1 MSELPEPRS
10 SNRLPPTG
18 PHHPSGD
25 ADSPRLA
32 PGSAE
37 VVPTAGLGAFVPF
50 DPLRLILALRRRIV
64 WLILGAILV
73 ATPVGLLGAFRLQTS
88 YTVPIQLIR
97 RELPN
102 SFRAS
107 ELGEAFKPRQFSIAT
122 VVAMMRSPSLLAKV
136 GNLARPKLSAN
147 ALLSGLIITPE
158 RNTDLINVS
167 IRSSVSAA
175 AATELVNAY
184 AQEVVE
190 LTRTLQQQEAAEL
203 DRFLRDQLGRTE
215 GDLAEI
221 NQEIL
226 RFTRAENF
234 LDSDK
239 EIEAYLRNLSDA
251 ETALQNTKLEA
262 ETVAFRIAALEAEIS
277 RQNPAIA
284 ALEEARARLK
294 TLLVDYT
301 EANPIVVDQQS
312 RIAALETEAATSTNV
327 LENFQAGA
335 NTVAN
340 AMFID
345 LVNLRAQREALQSQL
360 KQFEER
366 RVVATAKLRDLPE
379 KGMKYAKLKARQ
391 LSLETT
397 RAFLSGRQREARLFS
412 ENSPGYYRLFAPA
425 SENDVIVSNKSR
437 KLVLATAAAA
447 LAGLVAAFLLVCL
460 LEALDE
466 RVVSPADLRRATR
479 LPVVGRIEDFNTP
492 DVPNLATW
500 RYRTWSALSR
510 ILADSH
516 NPSGSLFCG
525 LLSAQAGEGRSTWIR
540 LLAEAAR
547 ERGHRTVRVQPAPT
561 TSSPTAAPAAAQ
573 LHLPLPDAL
582 ASPALLI
589 EALQNPDL
597 QDVFLEIP
605 AGFGWPPTR
614 RFQWAHALQ
623 EWRSLGNL
631 ILFLELPPASHL
643 ESILLAETMPA
654 VLWLSASGINPV
666 SEIGSLLETA
676 REGRTRLKGALLNRM
691 PGPFRH
697 LPDLA
702 RFGFLLAGACLLA
715 FAQHAIAQAAPE
727 TSETIAAELP
737 IEPPTNQEP
746 AAVTNQF
753 LSATAAGPKL
763 APWQER
769 LELGPG
775 DVINLVTYGQPDSAR
790 NGVAIGPD
798 GRINYLQ
805 AAGVKASGLT
815 IDELRDHL
823 SAELQKY
830 RKNARVIVTPSSW
843 RSKKYYLLGTVID
856 RGAYPLDR
864 PITIIEAIARA
875 RGIATGLLEQNT
887 VEIADLPRAFLVRD
901 RQRLPVD
908 FVKLFQ
914 QGDLSQNI
922 PLAPGDYLYFPSST
936 LNEIYILGS
945 VVSPGSVGVSPGS
958 SVVGIITTRG
968 GFTQKAYRQR
978 VLIVRGS
985 LNQPET
991 HIVNVAEILRGKAM
1005 DFRLEPKDIVFVSNR
1020 PWSKV
1025 EDLLDTAITA
1035 FITTAVSTWT
1045 GLNVPNAIQEPVIP
1059 SL

>member
-1 MSELPEPRS
+1 MSENPDPRS
-10 SNRLPPTG
+10 ADGLPRLGTRG
-18 PHHPSGD
+18 PSGD
-25 ADSPRLA
+25 APHLA
-32 PGSAE
+32 PAE
-37 VVPTAGLGAFVPF
+37 DSQLPAAAPGLASFIPF
-50 DPLRLILALRRRIV
+50 DPLRWILALRRRAW
-64 WLILGAILV
+64 WLVLGIGLLAV
-73 ATPVGLLGAFRLQTS
+73 PVGLLGSWRLQTS
-88 YTVPIQLIR
+88 YTAPIQLIR

-136 GNLARPKLSAN
+136 GNQASPKLSPN
-147 ALLSGLIITPE
+147 ALLDALIITPE

-167 IRSSVSAA
+167 IRHSISPAA
-175 AATELVNAY
+175 AAELVNAY

-239 EIEAYLRNLSDA
+239 EIEAYLRNLGDA
-251 ETALQNTKLEA
+251 DTALQNTQLET
-262 ETVAFRIAALEAEIS
+262 ETVSFRIHALEAEIA
-277 RQNPAIA
+277 RQNPAVA
-284 ALEEARARLK
+284 ALDEARARLR
-294 TLLVDYT
+294 TLLIDYT
-301 EANPIVVDQQS
+301 EANPIVVDQQARVS
-312 RIAALETEAATSTNV
+312 ALEAEAAASTNALV
-327 LENFQAGA
+327 NFQAGA
-335 NTVAN
+335 NSVAN

-345 LVNLRAQREALQSQL
+345 LVNLRAQREALVSQL
-360 KQFEER
+360 QKLEER
-366 RVVATAKLRDLPE
+366 RLAASVKLRDLPE
-379 KGMKYAKLKARQ
+379 KGMKFAKLKARQ

-397 RAFLSGRQREARLFS
+397 RSFLSGRQREARLFS

-425 SENDVIVSNKSR
+425 SEGDVIISNKSR
-437 KLVLATAAAA
+437 KLILTTAAAG
-447 LAGLVAAFLLVCL
+447 LAGFAAALLLVCL
-460 LEALDE
+460 LEALD
-466 RVVSPADLRRATR
+466 RRLVSPTDLRRSTR
-479 LPVVGRIEDFNTP
+479 LPLVGRIEDLASPSAP
-492 DVPNLATW
+492 DLPTW
-500 RYRTWSALSR
+500 RYRTWSAIGR
-510 ILADSH
+510 ALADPSH
-516 NPSGSLFCG
+516 PSGPLFCG

-547 ERGHRTVRVQPAPT
+547 ERGHRTVRVQPACRPAT
-561 TSSPTAAPAAAQ
+561 TDSAQ
-573 LHLPLPDAL
+573 LQIGLPDIL
-582 ASPALLI
+582 ASPTRLTL
-589 EALQNPDL
+589 ALQDPEL
-597 QDVFLEIP
+597 HDVHIEIP
-605 AGFGWPPTR
+605 DGFAWPPAR
-614 RFQWAHALQ
+614 RLQWANALQ
-623 EWRSLGNL
+623 EWKSIDNL
-631 ILFLELPPASHL
+631 VLLLELPPASNL

-654 VLWLSASGINPV
+654 ILWLSASGMNQMSDI
-666 SEIGSLLETA
+666 SALLETA
-676 REGRTRLKGALLNRM
+676 REGHTRFKGALLNRM
-691 PGPFRH
+691 PAAFRT

-702 RFGFLLAGACLLA
+702 RFGFLLCGACLLA
-715 FAQHAIAQAAPE
+715 LTPITAAQSGPDLTETLPAQ
-727 TSETIAAELP
+727 LP
-737 IEPPTNQEP
+737 IALTNTRDPVEP
-746 AAVTNQF
+746 TNQF
-753 LSATAAGPKL
+753 LSATAAGPTL
-763 APWQER
+763 APWQAR

-775 DVINLVTYGQPDSAR
+775 DVVHLVTYGQPDSAR
-790 NGVAIGPD
+790 TGVAIGPD

-805 AAGVKASGLT
+805 ATGVKATGLT
-815 IDELRDHL
+815 IDELRDRL

-830 RKNARVIVTPSSW
+830 RRNAHVIVTPAAW

-875 RGIATGLLEQNT
+875 RGIATGLMEQNT

-945 VVSPGSVGVSPGS
+945 VASPGSVGVSPGS
-958 SVVGIITTRG
+958 SVVGVITTRG

-985 LNQPET
+985 LNHPET
-991 HIVNVAEILRGKAM
+991 HVVNVADILRGKAP
-1005 DFRLEPKDIVFVSNR
+1005 DFLLEPKDIVFVSNR

-1045 GLNVPNAIQEPVIP
+1045 GLNVPTAIQDPVIP